1 MASIE
6 EAAEATIAA
15 LRDPVQAAAMA
26 RAGKEHVRAEFLTPR
41 YLRDH
46 LRSYRHVL
54 KA

>member
-1 MASIE
+1 MPWPGALMAISPI
-6 EAAEATIAA
+6 
-15 LRDPVQAAAMA
+15 QASAMA

-46 LRSYRHVL
+46 LRSYQHVL